1 LASPTIWQA
10 FRKSLV
16 SFKQRR
22 RMASLMLFVLVGAVI
37 GAKTAGAGMWALLP
51 KPREG
56 TSLPEIA
63 IVPQN
68 GHYYLSVRNRGATA
82 TFHAQIEILE
92 EGAGPPGRSRVFPA
106 YWERGKGPKTEIN
119 QGLQDRLCVGSA
131 TAGHDGAQML
141 RVYYTDP
148 TTGVMGSMTD
158 TVSVAK
164 GQPGKI
170 TINVTISTVPAMEY
184 GPLVYTYL
192 LTPTKLIEAPQ
203 R

>member
-1 LASPTIWQA
+1 
-10 FRKSLV
+10 
-16 SFKQRR
+16 
-22 RMASLMLFVLVGAVI
+22 MASLMLFVLVGAAI

-51 KPREG
+51 KPREDR
-56 TSLPEIA
+56 TLPIPELA

-82 TFHAQIEILE
+82 TFHAQVEILE
-92 EGAGPPGRSRVFPA
+92 EGAEPRGMSRIFPA
-106 YWERGKGPKTEIN
+106 YWERGKGPKTEIA
-119 QGLQDRLCVGSA
+119 QGLEDRLNLGLS
-131 TAGHDGAQML
+131 TPGHGGAQML
-141 RVYYTDP
+141 RVYYTDL
-148 TTGVMGSMTD
+148 TTGAVDSMTE

-170 TINVTISTVPAMEY
+170 TVTVTISTVPPMKY